1 MHAPGNESQ
10 ARQTQKEGV
19 VAVHKTLGHVESV
32 VQTGKGQA
40 FNQAKY
46 EYFAI
51 ASGKLI
57 GLMMNANQ
65 DIRAVHRSQGILQ
78 CEIADYVFSMS
89 AITAG
94 QNTWLRFN
102 QNCEK
107 VASAAYT
114 LKRTEE
120 MSHTSPQ
127 CESTKAGCDDRAQG
141 VAFLD
146 LYRAQLASNDNSN
159 PIFVGY
165 DGQLQSE
172 NTRQNLAPLDSHSK
186 LQQQNSTY
194 QFAR

>member
-1 MHAPGNESQ
+1 
-10 ARQTQKEGV
+10 
-19 VAVHKTLGHVESV
+19 
-32 VQTGKGQA
+32 
-40 FNQAKY
+40 
-46 EYFAI
+46 
-51 ASGKLI
+51 
-57 GLMMNANQ
+57 
-65 DIRAVHRSQGILQ
+65 
-78 CEIADYVFSMS
+78 MS

-114 LKRTEE
+114 LRGTEE

-146 LYRAQLASNDNSN
+146 LYRVQFASNDNSS

-165 DGQLQSE
+165 EGQLQSE
-172 NTRQNLAPLDSHSK
+172 NTQRNSAPLDSHSE
-186 LQQQNSTY
+186 LQQQNSTC
-194 QFAR
+194 QFDM

>member
-1 MHAPGNESQ
+1 VHAPENESQ
-10 ARQTQKEGV
+10 IRQTQKEEV
-19 VAVHKTLGHVESV
+19 FAVHKMLGHVESV
-32 VQTGKGQA
+32 IQTVKGQA

-46 EYFAI
+46 KYFAI
-51 ASGKLI
+51 ASGKLLR
-57 GLMMNANQ
+57 LMMNANQ

-114 LKRTEE
+114 LRGTEE

-146 LYRAQLASNDNSN
+146 LYRVQFASNGNSN
-159 PIFVGY
+159 PIFVGC

-172 NTRQNLAPLDSHSK
+172 NTRQNSAPLDSHSD
-186 LQQQNSTY
+186 LQQQNST
-194 QFAR
+194 